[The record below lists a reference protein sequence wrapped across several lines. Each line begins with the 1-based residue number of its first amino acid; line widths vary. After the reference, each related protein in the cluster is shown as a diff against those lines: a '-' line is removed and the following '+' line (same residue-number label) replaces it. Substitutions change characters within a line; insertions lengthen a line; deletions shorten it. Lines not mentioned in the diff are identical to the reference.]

1 MVTVPACPELGGG
14 PLGGGLSG
22 GTTPDRIQKPHPSRR
37 REERVRKMNGTSRI
51 DIVRGAH
58 FLRLFRTLA
67 RRRVSFIGVIEA
79 GWRSLGSPGNPIF
92 LQAWT
97 DVNGEEVP
105 DFFAFL
111 EPKRDSSI

>member
-1 MVTVPACPELGGG
+1 
-14 PLGGGLSG
+14 
-22 GTTPDRIQKPHPSRR
+22 
-37 REERVRKMNGTSRI
+37 
-51 DIVRGAH
+51 VRGAH

-105 DFFAFL
+105 DFLPFLNQSVIRAFKVSCVSL
-111 EPKRDSSI
+111 SLLWLTKYQLPAPVRVVPQAD